1 MAFQIMKN
9 GNSAVADVIHIAH
22 AAAVEIFICEAWA
35 GIVINGGRE
44 YLEEI
49 FLIIIFLGLAF
60 QTLGHVGFLK
70 WWHECSK
77 IKSKLKGVMLSQAN

>member
-44 YLEEI
+44 YLEKI

-60 QTLGHVGFLK
+60 QTLGHVGF
-70 WWHECSK
+70 
-77 IKSKLKGVMLSQAN
+77 

>member
-1 MAFQIMKN
+1 MKN

-22 AAAVEIFICEAWA
+22 EAAVEIFICEAWA

-44 YLEEI
+44 YLEKI

-60 QTLGHVGFLK
+60 QTLGHVGF
-70 WWHECSK
+70 
-77 IKSKLKGVMLSQAN
+77 

>member
-1 MAFQIMKN
+1 MKN
-9 GNSAVADVIHIAH
+9 GNSTVADVIHIAH

-44 YLEEI
+44 YLEKI
-49 FLIIIFLGLAF
+49 FFNHNIFRAC
-60 QTLGHVGFLK
+60 VSDIRPCGFLK

-77 IKSKLKGVMLSQAN
+77 IKSKLKGVMLFQAN